1 MCDASQEKKEE
12 EIEIHIYIMKNI
24 ISMLPNYILM
34 LRARTKKW
42 HKNGNEQRER
52 ETLNIYI
59 YIYTM
64 KMEQDYNKYI
74 VGVRMTE

>member
-1 MCDASQEKKEE
+1 MLRKKGERE

-34 LRARTKKW
+34 LRARR
-42 HKNGNEQRER
+42 KNGTKMATNRER
-52 ETLNIYI
+52 DRDVKYI
-59 YIYTM
+59 YIYTK